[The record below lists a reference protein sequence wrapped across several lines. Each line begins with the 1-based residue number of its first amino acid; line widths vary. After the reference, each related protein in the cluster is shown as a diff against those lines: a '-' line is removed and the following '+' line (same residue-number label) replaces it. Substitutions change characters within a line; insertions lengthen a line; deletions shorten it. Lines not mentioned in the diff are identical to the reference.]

1 MSLKSCFLYVLNF
14 LHSCSLMANKA
25 EYNRRRGRWFML
37 QDESWKVYF
46 VEPAQG
52 IVDEFAMRYGVE
64 FIYQAMT

>member
-1 MSLKSCFLYVLNF
+1 
-14 LHSCSLMANKA
+14 MANKA
-25 EYNRRRGRWFML
+25 EYNRRRGRWFVL